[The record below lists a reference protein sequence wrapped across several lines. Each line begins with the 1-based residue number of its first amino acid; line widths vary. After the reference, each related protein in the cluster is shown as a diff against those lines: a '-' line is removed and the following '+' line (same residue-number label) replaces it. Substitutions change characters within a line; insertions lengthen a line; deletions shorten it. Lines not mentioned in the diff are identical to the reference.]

1 MRGKEKKEKR
11 KEEGEGEKGREG
23 RRAEEERTPCQGH
36 SLKLE
41 AQELEL
47 HACARLSYLRLLGER
62 EREREREARHG
73 HRQDG
78 KLQPS
83 TEDGQYE

>member
-62 EREREREARHG
+62 ERERERGETRTQT
-73 HRQDG
+73 RR
-78 KLQPS
+78 
-83 TEDGQYE
+83 